1 MQYRGFT
8 YSIGE
13 ITGEPGKWRWT
24 VKLVER
30 LHRAGLSSSR
40 KQAEDAAVKAINR
53 ALAIKQQLARQ
64 SRDPGLQQR
73 A

>member
-1 MQYRGFT
+1 VEYRSFT

-13 ITGEPGKWRWT
+13 VAGKPGKWRWT
-24 VKLVER
+24 VKLSEH
-30 LHRAGLSSSR
+30 LHRAGVSSSR

-64 SRDPGLQQR
+64 SRDPR
-73 A
+73 

>member
-1 MQYRGFT
+1 MQYRNFT

-13 ITGEPGKWRWT
+13 IASEPGKWRWI
-24 VKLVER
+24 VKLSEQ

-64 SRDPGLQQR
+64 SRDPG
-73 A
+73 